1 MRQNLYKCPFTLH
14 NNLARDIFI
23 DVNEDKE
30 LIADIIDNDT
40 LEDAV
45 DDQGNKV
52 SSLLMTQ
59 GRLAGSIL
67 QKGLLTRDD
76 GLIAVMYLDT
86 AISHNG

>member
-52 SSLLMTQ
+52 PQWLNHDYKCNKLGLSWGST
-59 GRLAGSIL
+59 RLRQLAW
-67 QKGLLTRDD
+67 
-76 GLIAVMYLDT
+76 
-86 AISHNG
+86 N

>member
-1 MRQNLYKCPFTLH
+1 MRQNPYKCHFTLH

-59 GRLAGSIL
+59 VRLAGSIL

-76 GLIAVMYLDT
+76 RLIAVMYLDT

>member
-23 DVNEDKE
+23 DVIEDKE

-76 GLIAVMYLDT
+76 GLIAVPYLDT

>member
-1 MRQNLYKCPFTLH
+1 MRQNPYKCHFTLH

-23 DVNEDKE
+23 DVNEHKE

-59 GRLAGSIL
+59 VRLAGSIL

-76 GLIAVMYLDT
+76 RLIAVMYLDT